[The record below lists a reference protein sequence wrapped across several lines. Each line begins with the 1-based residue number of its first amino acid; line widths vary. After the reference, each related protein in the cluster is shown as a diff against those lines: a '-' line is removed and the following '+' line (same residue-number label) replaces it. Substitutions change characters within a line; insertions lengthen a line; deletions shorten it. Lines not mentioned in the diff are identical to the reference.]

1 MAGAHL
7 RAMRDDDWSEVA
19 DLVYVSLNYW
29 SVANGRPALF
39 AGGPAA
45 TRLFCQVYEALDP
58 GRCLVAESAETGRL
72 TGACFYRE
80 RETHVSLGIMSVH
93 PIYFGQG
100 IGKQLVEYIT
110 GFADDVGKPL
120 RLISSA
126 MNLDSFS
133 LYTKAG
139 FVPRLTYQDLLLA
152 VPEGGLG
159 RSPAELERVRTARP
173 DDVQAMAAVEREL
186 AGISRVKD
194 YEHFIE
200 NQEGF
205 WHVSVLE
212 SSDGELDGFL
222 ASVGHPLLTILGPGA
237 ARTDAGGLALVA
249 AELDRL
255 RGRTV
260 LCLVPVD
267 RGELVRELYG
277 WGARNC
283 ELHVHQIRGE
293 YQPFRGVNIPTFMPE
308 TG

>member
-1 MAGAHL
+1 
-7 RAMRDDDWSEVA
+7 MREDDWAEVA

-29 SVANGRPALF
+29 SVANGRPPLF

-58 GRCLVAESAETGRL
+58 GCCVVAESEETGRL
-72 TGACFYRE
+72 TGSCFYRE

-100 IGKQLVEYIT
+100 IGKQIVELVSA
-110 GFADDVGKPL
+110 FADEREKPL
-120 RLISSA
+120 RLVSSA
-126 MNLDSFS
+126 MNLESFS

-139 FVPRLTYQDLLLA
+139 CVPRLTYQDLLLT
-152 VPEGGLG
+152 VPEDGLG
-159 RSPAELERVRTARP
+159 RLPDGSDRVRPAEPGDVDAMAELEL
-173 DDVQAMAAVEREL
+173 EL
-186 AGISRVKD
+186 SGISRAKD
-194 YEHFIE
+194 YAYFIE
-200 NQEGF
+200 NREGF

-212 SSDGELDGFL
+212 RPDGSLDGFL
-222 ASVGHPLLTILGPGA
+222 ASVGHPLFGELGPGA
-237 ARTDAGGLALVA
+237 ARTEAGALALVA
-249 AELDRL
+249 AELERF

-267 RGELVRELYG
+267 RAELVRELYA
-277 WGARNC
+277 WGGRNN

-293 YQPFRGVNIPTFMPE
+293 HQPFRGVNVPTFMPE

>member
-100 IGKQLVEYIT
+100 IGKQLVEHIT

-205 WHVSVLE
+205 WHVFRPREQRRRAGRISR
-212 SSDGELDGFL
+212 LDRPSAAHDSGAGSGPDRSRRARSRCGRARPPARANRAL
-222 ASVGHPLLTILGPGA
+222 PGPG
-237 ARTDAGGLALVA
+237 RQ
-249 AELDRL
+249 R
-255 RGRTV
+255 
-260 LCLVPVD
+260 
-267 RGELVRELYG
+267 
-277 WGARNC
+277 
-283 ELHVHQIRGE
+283 
-293 YQPFRGVNIPTFMPE
+293 
-308 TG
+308 